1 MTYMPWSIKPF
12 VSRSDRDE
20 AKAIVSYATG
30 LYNSCSNLTPLDKK
44 DYEKLVEFSAKMK
57 K

>member
-1 MTYMPWSIKPF
+1 MPWSIRPF
-12 VSRSDRDE
+12 ASMSDREE

-30 LYNSCSNLTPLDKK
+30 LYNSCSKLTPLDKK
-44 DYEKLVEFSAKMK
+44 DYEKLVEFSSKMK